1 MKTLSLASWNIE
13 HFRGKKKRTEKV
25 LSFLKD
31 QNPDIFSLYEIE
43 GNPKEAI
50 DLAKKTFAEA
60 IADVEEIEEEHYK
73 DSTVIFS
80 LLRDNLTLW
89 MSDD

>member
-1 MKTLSLASWNIE
+1 MKLAEELPS
-13 HFRGKKKRTEKV
+13 T
-25 LSFLKD
+25 
-31 QNPDIFSLYEIE
+31 NPIRLGIGLNYSVFLYEIE
-43 GNPKEAI
+43 ENPEEALE
-50 DLAKKTFAEA
+50 LAKKTFAEA

-89 MSDD
+89 TSDD